1 MTRTLLVLVIAVGVA
16 VVVTAQETGADG
28 LKAIVIKHEA
38 ELAGTKF
45 AFDLLGQPTRAV
57 FKAADETGII
67 VDAGGPVPVAWT
79 DISAKRLTPIAL
91 KAAVTLD
98 ETIIVIRYAHG
109 AGLADDA
116 SKLIDDAIT
125 KFPDGKDKLEAL
137 RKELLPQEAPAVK
150 PVKASSAKAEGKAEG
165 RGEGKVESA
174 EEEPPFKSTP
184 AEPNGSFPGEIL
196 PDPGTLHC
204 VSVRWPVKGDE
215 NKNAVIGVEY
225 RKAGDKK
232 WRQALPLFRCE
243 TAALIEKPPE
253 GCWMFAGSVL
263 NLGPDTNYEVRLRLI
278 DPDGGNTEKVL
289 TMQTWKEPLAPQPL
303 RTLHVVQGDGGG
315 NGTAENP
322 FRGLGAAV
330 AASRPGDLF
339 LIHRGIY
346 RGTFEVTND
355 GTAEAPIVWRG
366 AGDGEA
372 IIDGGGAHRGISA
385 TDRKHMFFENLTVR
399 NAAWGMVCHGGAYLT
414 IRRLKFERIEY
425 GFVATRENSGQ
436 TRIFLSDCTMQGP
449 SVWPREKGI
458 ENARGIQITGVG
470 IEVCYNFIRGFADG
484 IDTFHAPPARAI
496 DFHNN
501 DITVMT
507 DDGIETDYSEQNM
520 RCFKNRITNAFQ
532 GISLQPVYGGPIY
545 VFRNTVYGVEA
556 EPYKLHNSPSGGVIM
571 HNTTV
576 TSCMPVNVAS
586 PGAPIRNTIFRN
598 NLLIG
603 STRGGNYFMEMN
615 QEMPA
620 CDFDYDAYI
629 GGPFP
634 RFAKWNEGKIF
645 GTLEEFTRGTG
656 NEAHG
661 IALSKFD
668 GILASVKLPLVSARA
683 QEFPPSANDLRLA
696 PTAPMIDRGVVLP
709 SVNDGFAGAA
719 PDIGCYELG
728 EPVPQYGPRPLAT
741 QTAPAPEKAKEGS
754 VK

>member
-1 MTRTLLVLVIAVGVA
+1 MMPRVLCGLIIAISVTVT
-16 VVVTAQETGADG
+16 VTAQEPVADAV
-28 LKAIVIKHEA
+28 KNIVIRHEA
-38 ELAGTKF
+38 ELAGSKF
-45 AFDLLGQPTRAV
+45 AFDVLGQPTRGV
-57 FKAADETGII
+57 FKAADETGIM
-67 VDAGGPVPVAWT
+67 VDAGVPVVVMWA
-79 DISAKRLTPIAL
+79 DMSAKRLVPIAL
-91 KAAVTLD
+91 KAAVSLD
-98 ETIIVIRYAHG
+98 ETIVVIRLAKC
-109 AGLADDA
+109 AGLTDDA
-116 SKLIDDAIT
+116 GKMIEDAVT

-137 RKELLPQEAPAVK
+137 RKELFPPEVPA
-150 PVKASSAKAEGKAEG
+150 AKAAKAAETG
-165 RGEGKVESA
+165 

-184 AEPNGSFPGEIL
+184 AGPNGSIPGEIM

-225 RKAGDKK
+225 RKAGEKK
-232 WRQALPLFRCE
+232 WRPAMPLFRCE
-243 TAALIEKPPE
+243 TAALVEKPPE

-263 NLGPDTNYEVRLRLI
+263 NLVPDTNYEVRLRLI
-278 DPDGGNTEKVL
+278 DPDGGNTEKLL
-289 TMQTWKEPLAPQPL
+289 TLQTWKEPFAPQPL

-322 FRGLGAAV
+322 FRGLGAAG

-346 RGTFEVTND
+346 KGTFEVPKD
-355 GTAEAPIVWRG
+355 GTAEAPIVWQG

-385 TDRKHMFFENLTVR
+385 SDRKYMFFENLTVQ
-399 NAAWGMVCHGGAYLT
+399 NAIWGMVAHGGAYLT
-414 IRRLKFERIEY
+414 IRRLKFQNIEY
-425 GFVATRENSGQ
+425 GFVATKTNGGQ
-436 TRIFLSDCTMQGP
+436 TCIFLADCTMQGP

-458 ENARGIQITGVG
+458 ENARGVQITGTG
-470 IEVCYNFIRGFADG
+470 IEVCYNRIRGFADG
-484 IDTFHAPPARAI
+484 IDTFQSPPVRAV

-501 DITVMT
+501 DLMVLT

-532 GISLQPVYGGPIY
+532 GISLQPVFGGPIY
-545 VFRNTVYGVEA
+545 VYRNMVYGVEA

-576 TSCMPVNVAS
+576 TSGMPINVAS
-586 PGAPIRNTIFRN
+586 PGAPIRNTILRN

-603 STRGGNYFMEMN
+603 STKGGNYFMEMS
-615 QEMPA
+615 QEMPG

-634 RFAKWNEGKIF
+634 RFAKWCEGRIF
-645 GTLEEFTRGTG
+645 GTMEEFTRGTG

-661 IALSKFD
+661 ICMSKYD
-668 GILASVKLPLVSARA
+668 GILASVKLPLADARA
-683 QEFPPSANDLRLA
+683 QEFTPEANDLRLA
-696 PTAPMIDRGVVLP
+696 QNSPLIDKGVIIPT
-709 SVNDGFAGAA
+709 VNDNFTGAA
-719 PDIGCYELG
+719 PDIGCYEFG
-728 EPVPQYGPRPLAT
+728 DPVPQYGPRPLPS
-741 QTAPAPEKAKEGS
+741 QNAPASPTPEKAKEG
-754 VK
+754 VAK